1 MLHIKKRIFY
11 FVLSFILV
19 VGILIGF
26 PTSALAE
33 DSGKIIIIMQP
44 VAGGWTNIAKLGG
57 ISEASMSKFM
67 GVAHDSINKIG
78 GITVNK

>member
-33 DSGKIIIIMQP
+33 DNGKIIIIMQP
-44 VAGGWTNIAKLGG
+44 AAGGWTNIAKVGG
-57 ISEASMSKFM
+57 ISEASINKVM
-67 GVAHDSINKIG
+67 GVTHDSINKIG
-78 GITVNK
+78 GIVVNK

>member
-33 DSGKIIIIMQP
+33 DNGKIIIIMQP
-44 VAGGWTNIAKLGG
+44 AAGGWTNIAKVAG
-57 ISEASMSKFM
+57 ITESSISNFR
-67 GVAHDSINKIG
+67 GTAHDSINKIS
-78 GITVNK
+78 GIAVNK